1 MTSSGVASSK
11 IKLRSA
17 FQDNLV
23 DLVQVSTTASWFLE
37 PPEALGLCRCQR
49 LFATKAFTG
58 LEPMVT
64 FPKSPGLAH
73 DVNLGQNELGDC
85 GASAVITCPGTACSA
100 PNCSPGHSTLP
111 KASSTRPGSS
121 IPGYGRT
128 DRIGKRRLVSPSHQA
143 AHPRKMEPR
152 SGVAVSP

>member
-37 PPEALGLCRCQR
+37 PPEASGSCRCHR
-49 LFATKAFTG
+49 LFVTKAFTG

-64 FPKSPGLAH
+64 FPKSPRLAH
-73 DVNLGQNELGDC
+73 DVNLGAKRTGGLRCQCRDHMPWYRVQRPQLFARAFDAAKGVFDPARILN
-85 GASAVITCPGTACSA
+85 PGVRA
-100 PNCSPGHSTLP
+100 
-111 KASSTRPGSS
+111 
-121 IPGYGRT
+121 
-128 DRIGKRRLVSPSHQA
+128 D
-143 AHPRKMEPR
+143 
-152 SGVAVSP
+152 